1 MAYNW
6 NGISSAED
14 TVEADDI
21 MDGVEQTELFVNQ
34 GMGKN
39 SFRAPDELTLS
50 EKAGRP
56 NHEREGFIDKKHIYK
71 PDFYASPSPRMEAVS
86 SQVHYRTTGQS
97 HSDGVVFTPTNAGT
111 GSTAIPGT
119 ATRLKLRDYAR
130 VYFTASFYCFEF
142 GGLMYPKGVAGS
154 GATLK
159 QEHQYYG
166 GETRF
171 AGGGALSLQ
180 GKTDHPYE
188 YESSTYRKIYTS
200 LLAPYRVAIDSGSG
214 SATTVIAKGFCLLNM
229 IGRHQ
234 HNIVYTTSLNPG
246 VYDIGL
252 VFQSGEAGWIT
263 SPAEA
268 FSDLDM
274 EGGQIRRN
282 KAVFFMARNMVADV
296 MYTGRASA
304 ESELAGWRTRNP
316 DDPQAI

>member
-1 MAYNW
+1 MAYRW
-6 NGISSAED
+6 DGILPSEE
-14 TVEADDI
+14 TVEAGDI
-21 MDGVEQTELFVNQ
+21 MEGIEQTEFFVNQ

-39 SFRAPDELTLS
+39 SFRAPDELTTS
-50 EKAGRP
+50 EKVGRP
-56 NHEREGFIDKKHIYK
+56 NHEREGFITKKHIFK

-97 HSDGVVFTPTNAGT
+97 HPEGVVFTPTNAGT
-111 GSTAIPGT
+111 GTTAIPGT

-142 GGLMYPKGVAGS
+142 GGLMYPKGMAGH
-154 GATLK
+154 GGKATEK
-159 QEHQYYG
+159 HQYYG
-166 GETRF
+166 GETCF
-171 AGGGALSLQ
+171 AGGVALALH

-200 LLAPYRVAIDSGSG
+200 TLAPFRVAIDGS
-214 SATTVIAKGFCLLNM
+214 STVIAKGFCLLNM

-234 HNIVYTTSLNPG
+234 HNIVYTTSLKPG

-252 VFQSGEAGWIT
+252 VFKSGYAGWVN

-268 FSDLDM
+268 FTQLDM

-304 ESELAGWRTRNP
+304 ESDLAGWRTRNP